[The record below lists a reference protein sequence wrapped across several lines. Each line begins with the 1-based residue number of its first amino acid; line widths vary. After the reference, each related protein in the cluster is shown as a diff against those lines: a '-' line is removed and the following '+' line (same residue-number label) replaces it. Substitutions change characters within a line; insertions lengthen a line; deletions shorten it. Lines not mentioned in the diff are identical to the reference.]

1 MIHHI
6 MIYQH
11 LVNIFQIRFTQI
23 HYIPKINY
31 RKISSKRKFLNLK
44 TLGIQKKIYY
54 QKKKKLFKNRLLV
67 IGDIDM
73 DETKDMINI
82 ILNNVNDRFRVDLK
96 LHPSN
101 QNIKIQNKN
110 LSLIYENLNKVIHK
124 YKYIL
129 CSNST
134 TSIYEV
140 LLRKKIPFVYQNKN
154 NLNLCPVKKMKNIN
168 YISTKSN
175 VKNMISENY
184 NNKFDFKKFKK
195 FYV

>member
-1 MIHHI
+1 
-6 MIYQH
+6 
-11 LVNIFQIRFTQI
+11 
-23 HYIPKINY
+23 
-31 RKISSKRKFLNLK
+31 
-44 TLGIQKKIYY
+44 
-54 QKKKKLFKNRLLV
+54 
-67 IGDIDM
+67 
-73 DETKDMINI
+73 MINI

-140 LLRKKIPFVYQNKN
+140 SL
-154 NLNLCPVKKMKNIN
+154 
-168 YISTKSN
+168 
-175 VKNMISENY
+175 
-184 NNKFDFKKFKK
+184 
-195 FYV
+195 